1 MWQARRFALGIVL
14 GALFGIA
21 SDARSEPAGE
31 YKGGVSARVVL
42 RTKKT
47 SNGEKIAYLRT
58 DVAEV
63 TAMTVEIAPGA
74 ETGWHTHPVPV
85 YAWVVAGSLTID
97 LEEVKS
103 NAYKEGDA
111 IVEAVGAK
119 HNGRNIGPVPV
130 RLLVFYTGAEGEP
143 NVRRVP

>member
-1 MWQARRFALGIVL
+1 MWHARRFALGIVL
-14 GALFGIA
+14 GALLGIV

-31 YKGGVSARVVL
+31 YKSGVSARVVL
-42 RTKKT
+42 RTTKT

-74 ETGWHTHPVPV
+74 ETGWHIHPVPV
-85 YAWVVAGSLTID
+85 YAWVVIGSLTID
-97 LEEVKS
+97 LEGGKS
-103 NAYKEGDA
+103 NTYKEGDA

-119 HNGRNIGPVPV
+119 HNGRNTGPVPV